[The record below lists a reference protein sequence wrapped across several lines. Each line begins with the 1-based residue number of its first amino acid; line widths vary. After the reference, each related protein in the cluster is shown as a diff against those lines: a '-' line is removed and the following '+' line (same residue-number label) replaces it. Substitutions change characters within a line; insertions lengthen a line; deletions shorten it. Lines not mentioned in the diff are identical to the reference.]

1 MPGVL
6 VVMKFI
12 SINVDNKF
20 TSCIELVINICYNK
34 FETVQPY
41 RRRAAYE
48 GFYIM
53 YGY

>member
-6 VVMKFI
+6 VETEFVAT
-12 SINVDNKF
+12 NVDKKF
-20 TSCIELVINICYNK
+20 ASYIELIINICYNK

>member
-6 VVMKFI
+6 LVMKYV
-12 SINVDNKF
+12 STNVDNKF
-20 TSCIELVINICYNK
+20 VSYIELVINICYNK

>member
-6 VVMKFI
+6 LAIKFI

-20 TSCIELVINICYNK
+20 ASYIELVINICYNK